1 MIRDNQTKIIE
12 EEWNKEEETF
22 KIVLTGKG
30 KKKYKQTKRLLD
42 LLRMKW
48 FD

>member
-1 MIRDNQTKIIE
+1 MKEDNQIKIIE

-22 KIVLTGKG
+22 KIVLIGKG
-30 KKKYKQTKRLLD
+30 KKKYKQVKRILD

-48 FD
+48 FN

>member
-1 MIRDNQTKIIE
+1 MLKKIQEGWNEEEIFKII
-12 EEWNKEEETF
+12 
-22 KIVLTGKG
+22 LTEKG
-30 KKKYKQTKRLLD
+30 KKKYKQVKRILD

>member
-1 MIRDNQTKIIE
+1 MRDNQIKIVE
-12 EEWNKEEETF
+12 EDWNKEEEIF
-22 KIVLTGKG
+22 KIVLIGKG

-48 FD
+48 FN